1 MSGRLLSVTAGV
13 SLQEW
18 ILLLND
24 DDDDDDNET
33 HLPDSV
39 AFSPVVLK
47 SN

>member
-24 DDDDDDNET
+24 DDDDDNET